1 MIKGAALLVAAV
13 LAAGG
18 AFYFACG
25 AKESSAAPSGFT
37 LAVPA
42 QDPWVGP
49 TLPDF
54 QLVERSE
61 RKVALTELR
70 GAPFVFDFIF
80 TTCSGP
86 CPLMTSNMRALQDS
100 LAGSDVRLVS
110 FSVDPPTDTPAV
122 LTRYADGFGA
132 DKQRWLFLTGDETQ
146 VAAIATAVMLPM
158 KRAPAGEA
166 PIGMQVAHTTR
177 FVVVDAKGVV
187 RGMYDGQTN
196 EGIQAAAARARW
208 LAEHRDR

>member
-1 MIKGAALLVAAV
+1 MGKSAVLLCAAV
-13 LAAGG
+13 LAAAG
-18 AFYFACG
+18 AFYFAC
-25 AKESSAAPSGFT
+25 AEKESSAAPSGFT

-49 TLPDF
+49 ALPEF
-54 QLVERSE
+54 ALVERSE
-61 RKVALTELR
+61 SKVALSELR

-86 CPLMTSNMRALQDS
+86 CPLMTNNMRTLQDA

-122 LTRYADGFGA
+122 LSRYADGFGA
-132 DKQRWLFLTGDETQ
+132 DKQRWLFLTGDEAQ
-146 VAAIATAVMLPM
+146 VSKIAAAVMLPM
-158 KRAPAGEA
+158 QRAPAGEA

-177 FVVVDAKGVV
+177 FIVVDAKGVV
-187 RGMYDGQTN
+187 RGMYDGQTQ

-208 LAEHRDR
+208 LNEHRDR

>member
-1 MIKGAALLVAAV
+1 MGKRAALAVAAV
-13 LAAGG
+13 LAVA
-18 AFYFACG
+18 ATLYTACS
-25 AKESSAAPSGFT
+25 EQETAASSGFT

-42 QDPWVGP
+42 PDPWSGP
-49 TLPDF
+49 ALPEF
-54 QLVERSE
+54 ELIERSE
-61 RKVALTELR
+61 RHVALSQLR

-86 CPLMTSNMRALQDS
+86 CPLMTRNMRTLQDE

-122 LTRYADGFGA
+122 LSRYADGFGA
-132 DKQRWLFLTGDETQ
+132 DKQHWLFLTGDEAQ
-146 VAAIATAVMLPM
+146 VSKIASAVLLPM
-158 KRAPAGEA
+158 QRAPAGEA

-187 RGMYDGQTN
+187 RGMYDGQTGD
-196 EGIQAAAARARW
+196 GIRAAAARARW